1 MPPHARLT
9 HACAFASRLSNAD
22 LCIGNPPFV
31 RNQDLPE
38 GWSEKVAAELRER
51 SGVALS
57 GLANAW
63 QYFFL
68 LSLLSTADD
77 GICALVIPFEWV
89 SRPSAAKI
97 RDFIARHGWSVDVY
111 RLPDEVFDSV
121 LTTASVTVVD
131 KRDHSGRWR
140 FFDKRGDGEIVELLS
155 TTGSAVGH
163 VEYMSRT
170 ARRGRPRA
178 MRGLS
183 PGTQKVFTLTE
194 AERARLGLAVGR
206 DVVPC
211 VTSLRLLGADACELD
226 RPTFEAAF
234 RFAGQNVG

>member
-1 MPPHARLT
+1 
-9 HACAFASRLSNAD
+9 LSNAD